1 MDAYDIL
8 RARSKALRTMDDD
21 QLLTELSKEMANVEC
36 NSIEYNALYHQTIL
50 DEIEAR
56 IYRNNI
62 DWDDLAGD
70 IEAKDQDEAMTA
82 KMNGDC

>member
-8 RARSKALRTMDDD
+8 RAKSKALRTMDDD
-21 QLLTELSKEMANVEC
+21 QLLTELAKEMANVEC
-36 NSIEYNALYHQTIL
+36 NSVEYNALYHQTIL

-62 DWDDLAGD
+62 DWDDLEGD
-70 IEAKDQDEAMTA
+70 ITAMTD
-82 KMNGDC
+82 KMNTNC